1 MRSDVV
7 FTLDLGSTKVTCAAA
22 SMGEQGLTIQAIKSI
37 ACKGVRKGVLTDIDE
52 ATRAIDAAVRAV
64 SQEMGQEIQSL
75 VVAISGTH
83 LEGMNAQGLKPIVP
97 RGRHITFQDVLEVI
111 NHSRSVVLPPD
122 REQIQALPRE
132 FRVDGTRDVRK
143 PIGMSGAKL
152 EVVTY
157 IVTGY
162 MSAVQNLDR
171 AVTMANRKVE
181 QMVLA
186 PLAAGIGVL
195 TQEEMDLGAVVV
207 DIGGGTTDVAVF
219 SNGSIAHSAC
229 LPVASGHVTSDISK
243 LLKTSP
249 EEAERLKIEH
259 GCAFAK
265 SVSEADSVSVMQLG
279 QMQSRALQRRVLA
292 EIAESRMREIATMV
306 KQQIEKSGLYAML
319 PGGVVLTGGGAMM
332 EGVDKAFEDVLKH
345 LRVRVGQPDLPAK
358 FARET
363 GAAVSVGM
371 ARFAL
376 QCYDELAPASGVQ
389 TDWKDRVKTLFSMMS
404 GR

>member
-7 FTLDLGSTKVTCAAA
+7 FTLDLGSTKATCVAAT
-22 SMGEQGLTIQAIKSI
+22 MGDRGLVIEAIKSI
-37 ACKGVRKGVLTDIDE
+37 PCKGVRKGVLTDISE

-64 SQEMGQEIQSL
+64 SQETGEEIQSL
-75 VVAISGTH
+75 VVAVSGTH
-83 LEGMNAQGLKPIVP
+83 LEGMNAQGLKPIIP

-111 NHSRSVVLPPD
+111 NHSRAVVLPPD

-143 PIGMSGAKL
+143 PIGMSGGKL

-157 IVTGY
+157 IVTGS

-171 AVTMANRKVE
+171 AVTMANRKVD

-207 DIGGGTTDVAVF
+207 DIGGGTTDIAVF
-219 SNGSIAHSAC
+219 SNGSLAHSAC
-229 LPVASGHVTSDISK
+229 LPVASGHVSTDISK

-249 EEAERLKIEH
+249 EEAERLKVDS
-259 GCAFAK
+259 GCALARL
-265 SVSEADSVSVMQLG
+265 VPEADSVSVMQLG
-279 QMQSRALQRRVLA
+279 QLQSRPLQRRVLA

-319 PGGVVLTGGGAMM
+319 PGGVVLTGGGAQI
-332 EGVDKAFEDVLKH
+332 EGAEKLFEEVLKH
-345 LRVRVGQPDLPAK
+345 LRVRRGQPDLPVK
-358 FARET
+358 FVRET

-376 QCYDELAPASGVQ
+376 QCYDELSPAAGPPAA
-389 TDWKDRVKTLFSMMS
+389 WKDRVRTLFSMMS

>member
-1 MRSDVV
+1 MRSDLV
-7 FTLDLGSTKVTCAAA
+7 FTLDLGSTKATCVAAA
-22 SMGEQGLTIQAIKSI
+22 MGEQGLTVKAIRSI
-37 ACKGVRKGVLTDIDE
+37 ACKGIRKGVLTDLTE
-52 ATRAIDAAVRAV
+52 ATRAIDASVRAV
-64 SQEMGQEIQSL
+64 AQETNEEVGSL

-83 LEGMNAQGLKPIVP
+83 LEGMNAQGLKPIIP

-143 PIGMSGAKL
+143 PIGMSASKL

-157 IVTGY
+157 IVTGS
-162 MSAVQNLDR
+162 MSAVQNLDK
-171 AVTMANRKVE
+171 AVTMADRKVD

-207 DIGGGTTDVAVF
+207 DIGAGTTDVAVF
-219 SNGSIAHSAC
+219 SNGSLAHSAC
-229 LPVASGHVTSDISK
+229 LPVASALVTSDIGK

-249 EEAERLKIEH
+249 EEAERLKVEF
-259 GCAFAK
+259 GCAYAA
-265 SVSEADSVSVMQLG
+265 SVPEAETVTVMQLG
-279 QMQSRALQRRVLA
+279 QLQARPMQKRVLA
-292 EIAESRMREIATMV
+292 EIVESRMREIATMV

-319 PGGVVLTGGGAMM
+319 PGGVVLTGGGSSVPGA
-332 EGVDKAFEDVLKH
+332 DKVFEDVLKH

-358 FARET
+358 FGPQT

-376 QCYDELAPASGVQ
+376 QCFDELSPASGAQ
-389 TDWKDRVKTLFSMMS
+389 TAW
-404 GR
+404 